1 MILLG
6 DVAFYFSGHRARC
19 RNETRDTR
27 LSEKLFSIAQSLA
40 KTIHIPAFTGCAPQT
55 SRVEHPIG
63 RAQVSTLAQKNGNA
77 AVKVG
82 SSGKE
87 SKTNLLMT
95 TSALDFV
102 TATAGVF
109 APAQLKY
116 GSSIC
121 RTENAVNNYPGGKQC

>member
-1 MILLG
+1 M
-6 DVAFYFSGHRARC
+6 
-19 RNETRDTR
+19 
-27 LSEKLFSIAQSLA
+27 
-40 KTIHIPAFTGCAPQT
+40 
-55 SRVEHPIG
+55 EHPIG

-102 TATAGVF
+102 TVTAAVF

-116 GSSIC
+116 RSSIC
-121 RTENAVNNYPGGKQC
+121 RTENASNNDPGGKQC

>member
-1 MILLG
+1 MTAHL
-6 DVAFYFSGHRARC
+6 SG
-19 RNETRDTR
+19 
-27 LSEKLFSIAQSLA
+27 KLFPIAQCLA
-40 KTIHIPAFTGCAPQT
+40 KTIHIPAFTGCAPLT
-55 SRVEHPIG
+55 SRMKHPVG

-82 SSGKE
+82 SSSKE

-102 TATAGVF
+102 TVTAAVF
-109 APAQLKY
+109 APAQLKC

-121 RTENAVNNYPGGKQC
+121 RTENAVK

>member
-1 MILLG
+1 M
-6 DVAFYFSGHRARC
+6 A
-19 RNETRDTR
+19 
-27 LSEKLFSIAQSLA
+27 
-40 KTIHIPAFTGCAPQT
+40 
-55 SRVEHPIG
+55 HPIG
-63 RAQVSTLAQKNGNA
+63 RAQVSTLAQKNGKA

-102 TATAGVF
+102 TATAAVF